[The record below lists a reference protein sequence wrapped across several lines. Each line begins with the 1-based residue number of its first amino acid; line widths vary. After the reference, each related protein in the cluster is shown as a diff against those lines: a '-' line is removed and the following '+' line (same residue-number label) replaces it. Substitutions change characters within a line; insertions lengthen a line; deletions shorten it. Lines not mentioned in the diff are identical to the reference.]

1 MGMFRRL
8 FWLVL
13 GAGFGFGLSFWL
25 MRFVRRTAERY
36 SPDRLSA
43 DLAQAARGVREDLK
57 RAAAEGREA
66 MRDREAQLRDE
77 LVPAGLRP
85 GRTSR

>member
-1 MGMFRRL
+1 MFRRL

-25 MRFVRRTAERY
+25 MRVVRQTAARY

-43 DLAQAARGVREDLK
+43 DLAQAARGLGEDLR
-57 RAAAEGREA
+57 RAAAEGRDA
-66 MRDREAQLRDE
+66 MRDREAQLRDQ
-77 LVPAGLRP
+77 LQPPSLRSGQT
-85 GRTSR
+85 GR